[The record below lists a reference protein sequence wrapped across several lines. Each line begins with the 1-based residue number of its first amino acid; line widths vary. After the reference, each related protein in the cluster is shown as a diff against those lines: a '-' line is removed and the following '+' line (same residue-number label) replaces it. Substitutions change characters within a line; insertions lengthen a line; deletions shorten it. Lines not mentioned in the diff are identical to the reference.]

1 MKNTMKKLYLQI
13 KNLLQMQ
20 MDIVD
25 LGILNLKKIIR
36 IMDSN
41 IKIKKVKNNHLK
53 SKIKILLVKLIVQIL
68 IVFNL
73 IQTIIKLSRLV
84 AK

>member
-25 LGILNLKKIIR
+25 IGILNLKKIIR
-36 IMDSN
+36 TMDSN
-41 IKIKKVKNNHLK
+41 IKIKKEKNNHLK
-53 SKIKILLVKLIVQIL
+53 SKVKILLVKLIVQIL

-73 IQTIIKLSRLV
+73 ILTIIKLSRLV